1 MGVPRVNFKGITMQ
15 ERIEGLKKAIE
26 IVENTGR
33 FGLDK
38 AIAEM
43 QNEIKRLENARNIEI
58 HIEETLKRAS

>member
-1 MGVPRVNFKGITMQ
+1 MQ